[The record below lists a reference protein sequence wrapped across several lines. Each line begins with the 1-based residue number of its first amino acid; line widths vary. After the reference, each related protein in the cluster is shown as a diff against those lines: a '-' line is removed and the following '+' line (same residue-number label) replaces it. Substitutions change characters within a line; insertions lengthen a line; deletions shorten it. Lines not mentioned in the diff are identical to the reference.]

1 MEDLCHCVHTHTR
14 ALQSALSIERAKM
27 ERQMDTLTNE
37 IREAHTQCYNRKHLV
52 QQASQTSLRRVQS
65 VGENRING
73 AKLLRY
79 NSKDDIDGTSPTV
92 EDSIN
97 SVGSTSQVSVGESPL
112 VASGC
117 FGDSVSSRSSTS
129 SYSFSTGRSISSLS
143 IPKTATSGLSVDVF
157 ADDCS
162 TIPEL
167 PESPK
172 WCSPRMP
179 QLSSKLPSPASQLH
193 LSFTVTSTPDLVKN
207 QNQNHRSSPRMSS
220 QRKSL
225 PETAISKLRFK
236 DSVDSLN
243 GYDSLSQVSCCTDDG
258 SPKSSSSLILRRSS
272 LTGQIEHIRRRE
284 IEYVKRKSNYS
295 SSEKLLLESGQLS
308 SSLGNVCDASREYK
322 VLNKGHRSRSRYP
335 YKKQIILTSVETTV

>member
-1 MEDLCHCVHTHTR
+1 ME
-14 ALQSALSIERAKM
+14 Q
-27 ERQMDTLTNE
+27 QMDTLTNG
-37 IREAHTQCYNRKHLV
+37 IREAHTQCCNRKFLV
-52 QQASQTSLRRVQS
+52 PQASQTSLRRVQS

-79 NSKDDIDGTSPTV
+79 NSKDDIDGTPPTV
-92 EDSIN
+92 EDSIQ
-97 SVGSTSQVSVGESPL
+97 SVGSTSQVSLGESPL

-117 FGDSVSSRSSTS
+117 FNDSVSSRSSTS
-129 SYSFSTGRSISSLS
+129 SYNYSTGRSVSSLS
-143 IPKTATSGLSVDVF
+143 IPKTAMSGLSNDVF

-172 WCSPRMP
+172 WCTP

-193 LSFTVTSTPDLVKN
+193 LSFTVTSTPDLVKR
-207 QNQNHRSSPRMSS
+207 QMQDCRSSPRMSS

-225 PETAISKLRFK
+225 PEAVINKLRYK
-236 DSVDSLN
+236 ESIDSLN
-243 GYDSLSQVSCCTDDG
+243 GYDSLSQVSSCTEDG

-284 IEYVKRKSNYS
+284 IEHVKRKSTHN
-295 SSEKLLLESGQLS
+295 SSEKLLLESGLLS
-308 SSLGNVCDASREYK
+308 SSLGNVCDASKEYK
-322 VLNKGHRSRSRYP
+322 VLNKGHRSRRRYP
-335 YKKQIILTSVETTV
+335 HKRQIILTSVETTV